1 MKNPYET
8 LNFAKDAD
16 EKEIKNAY
24 KKKAKEHH
32 PDVGGNEKEFKEA
45 AAAYALLICPQKRAY
60 FDEHGHEMPNQ
71 DNVLSRAMT
80 VLDEMF
86 TQILSSFSPKE
97 LLHRDF
103 ISEMKKALHVNLNK
117 VNSEISEHKKAI
129 LNVTEYRNLFTAK
142 LYHKKSKLQQDFFQK
157 NLDGKEQGIIT
168 AMANLDNKKQVIEKA
183 LEILSDYDFHYEKK
197 EEVNQLNDL
206 QKMVQQMQQK
216 GPLWFGYDP
225 SR

>member
-8 LNFAKDAD
+8 LNVAKDAD

-60 FDEHGHEMPNQ
+60 FDEHGH
-71 DNVLSRAMT
+71 
-80 VLDEMF
+80 EMF

>member
-8 LNFAKDAD
+8 LNVAKDAD

-117 VNSEISEHKKAI
+117 VNSEISEHKK
-129 LNVTEYRNLFTAK
+129 
-142 LYHKKSKLQQDFFQK
+142 SKLQQDFFQK